1 MLTPSYDPEK
11 TYEEN
16 FKEGPFGV
24 FADGK
29 ISRVT
34 LDIGRVTLDI
44 GGIRSLGVGVN
55 DQTRISTPLE
65 AVRNG
70 ADYLVIGRQITQS
83 KNPEMEI
90 KKLCEEVRIAK
101 T

>member
-29 ISRVT
+29 IS
-34 LDIGRVTLDI
+34 RVTLDI